1 MTSARRN
8 YVSNRR
14 QLDVLSAG
22 LKANPGELRLEHA
35 FAMAL
40 KLNGDI
46 ESATKRLERL
56 SERFPKS
63 SHVWHALG
71 RCVKSLETLRA
82 RSRRSIAVRSRRAR
96 QICRASGGSGEFR
109 QERTV
114 ERVNSS
120 CGVKPCRNI

>member
-1 MTSARRN
+1 
-8 YVSNRR
+8 
-14 QLDVLSAG
+14 
-22 LKANPGELRLEHA
+22 
-35 FAMAL
+35 MAL

-63 SHVWHALG
+63 SHVWHAIG
-71 RCVKSLETLRA
+71 TM
-82 RSRRSIAVRSRRAR
+82 R
-96 QICRASGGSGEFR
+96 QESGDFEGAIEAFDRGSFASGKANLPCITGGGGGRTSTE
-109 QERTV
+109 ERTV